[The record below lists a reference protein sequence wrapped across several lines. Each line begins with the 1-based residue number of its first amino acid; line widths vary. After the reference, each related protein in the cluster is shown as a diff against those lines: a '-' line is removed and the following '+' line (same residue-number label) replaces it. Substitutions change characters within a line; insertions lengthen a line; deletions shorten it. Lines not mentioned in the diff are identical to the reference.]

1 MKKRNPKSIK
11 SRENIIFYI
20 MNHKLKIVEDFLNSL
35 ESEQLKANQDT
46 MLISG
51 SYENQSG
58 AIGTN
63 ASRCVNGTTACIGS
77 INDRRC
83 SNGVCDYTING
94 KNVRQLM
101 SRHRHRHRH
110 QPLQREAQFS

>member
-58 AIGTN
+58 EIGTN

-94 KNVRQLM
+94 KKCTTVNVPTPAPTPTPTPATGG
-101 SRHRHRHRH
+101 SI
-110 QPLQREAQFS
+110 